1 MTREKRRHYQTEEM
15 SLVNFANKRK
25 QEHLLQVL
33 NFNTKPLV
41 FLGVQIQYEGRK
53 SKQSNCNMDSLKMG
67 LVTGL
72 QFKVVG

>member
-1 MTREKRRHYQTEEM
+1 MTEEKRRHYQTEEM

-41 FLGVQIQYEGRK
+41 QI
-53 SKQSNCNMDSLKMG
+53 
-67 LVTGL
+67 
-72 QFKVVG
+72 